1 MKSLLI
7 AELKLQ
13 SRHWLWLLA
22 MVLTFAFGAF
32 VINKQTPDM
41 DIQISGSYFL
51 IKTFAIQLL
60 LLPVLVAIFSTQA
73 TIRDF
78 ESDMAGIV
86 YASSTKLTQVLIA
99 RFIAFFILCWSV
111 YLSFGA
117 GIFVGLATQQSIY
130 FGLPIASLCWA
141 LFVLALP
148 NVLLVCAI
156 FFAIGLYGKRSIYLY
171 LIACLLFFAYQF
183 FLSINGSPL
192 MASRVV
198 VSAELAS
205 LYSWIDP
212 FALSTYFEQ
221 VRQWQPSDKNTQL
234 PTLDRVLIINRLLV
248 IFAALAVTV
257 YTIMHHVKNFKIDAM
272 QDESMLIPNWIK
284 RMTFSLTSSFALPF
298 IARLRARL
306 PAYSVLTIAHK
317 EWQLS
322 FKTKTFLA
330 MCCALVFLISSEIY
344 FGYIHLEN
352 LGTSA
357 IASTMITVNRYIADI
372 LPRFG
377 GLFMLFL
384 AAELCW
390 RDQQSKVKSLIDS
403 TRVSNAALFFGRLL
417 ALCFVPLFFITLSI
431 IVSIIMQS
439 ANGGEFDFDV
449 YLSMYVYFGLPLIW
463 LATLCVVVHALL
475 PNKYLALGISFAL
488 FVFFETSLLQSL
500 GLEHP
505 LWTLGQLPPLSYSE
519 FVGFGGELDA
529 LAGYLSFRY
538 SLLIVL
544 SLIAFKFFR
553 RGEELSSAFTSPVLW
568 RRNEKAILICG
579 AVAVIITLGNIV
591 HQTWY
596 TGHYQS
602 SSSRH
607 VWKASYE
614 NKYAYLKDQPSLSTE
629 KITTIVELM
638 PDERRLTIN
647 ANYQLVN
654 RSNRAISQLVFSTP
668 LPFNYRNVAV
678 GNAEQVS
685 YDQFHQTHIYAF
697 SQPIQPGQSVTLSF
711 VADYQQNGYL
721 GVPGDNVINSDYSYI
736 RFLRYLPFLGYVKH
750 YQLTNNGLREKF
762 ALPKLS
768 HQSIEQDLE
777 KYQGDMSALYDWAT
791 LDTTIV
797 TSEDHI
803 AFAPGKLVKQWQE
816 GNRKIYQ
823 YRTQGKVRNIGHIVS
838 QNLPVKTAQIAHT
851 NVDVFYPEGKEN
863 YAERHLSAIR
873 DALQYGNEHFG
884 PVMTNN
890 LRLVPFPSFFPAT
903 GYALPQT
910 VFIGEE
916 VGFHVDLTNKDGFD
930 HLYRRTVHEVA
941 HQWWG
946 HGLNGAATEGEA
958 VLVET
963 LAKYTEMV
971 LLARK
976 YGDEY
981 VKQLIKYEQQRYF
994 SGRSRTNINELP
1006 LYRGDENYLIYSKG
1020 AAAMYALKQQLGE
1033 SAINTALK
1041 KLVTLHSFPNKP
1053 ATTLDF
1059 IAYLT
1064 EGKTAKQQQL
1074 VDNWF
1079 KKIIVHDVEITS
1091 AELSKSEQ
1099 GHEINVCLQDNKTDL
1114 TTVKLSAF
1122 TDDEKL
1128 IASTDIIANTKQG
1141 INACKVWSLETK
1153 PSHIELDSELLLLDS
1168 NRENNQFYFPSL

>member
-13 SRHWLWLLA
+13 RRHWLWLLA
-22 MVLTFAFGAF
+22 MVLSFAFGTF

-41 DIQISGSYFL
+41 DIQISGAYFL

-60 LLPVLVAIFSTQA
+60 LLPVLVAIFSAQA

-99 RFIAFFILCWSV
+99 RFIAFFLLCWCV
-111 YLSFGA
+111 YLSFGV
-117 GIFVGLATQQSIY
+117 GIFVGLTTQPSISLV
-130 FGLPIASLCWA
+130 LPLASLGWA
-141 LFVLALP
+141 LLVLALP
-148 NVLLVCAI
+148 NVLFVCAI

-171 LIACLLFFAYQF
+171 LNACLLFFAYQF
-183 FLSINGSPL
+183 FLTINGSPL
-192 MASRVV
+192 MASRVA

-221 VRQWQPSDKNTQL
+221 VKQWQPSDKNTLL
-234 PTLDRVLIINRLLV
+234 PTFDKTLVTNRLLV
-248 IFAALAVTV
+248 VFAALVVTV
-257 YTIMHHVKNFKIDAM
+257 YTIMHHVRNFKIDAM
-272 QDESMLIPNWIK
+272 KDESMLIPNWIK
-284 RMTFSLTSSFALPF
+284 RLTFSLTRSFALPF
-298 IARLRARL
+298 IARLRAKL

-322 FKTKTFLA
+322 VKTKTFFA
-330 MCCALVFLISSEIY
+330 MCCALVFLITSEVY

-403 TRVSNAALFFGRLL
+403 TPVSNAALFFGRLI

-431 IVSIIMQS
+431 VASIIMQS
-439 ANGGEFDFDV
+439 AHGGDISLSV
-449 YLSMYVYFGLPLIW
+449 YLSMYFYFGLPMIW
-463 LATLCVVVHALL
+463 LATLCVVIHALL
-475 PNKYLALGISFAL
+475 PNKYLALGITFAL
-488 FVFFETSLLQSL
+488 FVCFETSMLQSF

-505 LWTLGQLPPLSYSE
+505 LWTLGQLPLLSFSE
-519 FVGFGGELDA
+519 FVGFGGEIDA
-529 LAGYLSFRY
+529 LVGYLIFRY

-553 RGEELSSAFTSPVLW
+553 RGEELSSAFTSPMLW
-568 RRNEKAILICG
+568 HRNEKAIFVCCL
-579 AVAVIITLGNIV
+579 VAIVITLGNIV
-591 HQTWY
+591 YQTWY
-596 TGHYQS
+596 IGHYQS
-602 SSSRH
+602 SNDRH

-614 NKYAYLKDQPSLSTE
+614 KKYAYLKDQASLSAE
-629 KITTIVELM
+629 QVTTVVELM
-638 PDERRLTIN
+638 PNERRLTIN
-647 ANYQLVN
+647 AEYQLVN
-654 RSNRAISQLVFSTP
+654 RSENAITQLVFSTP
-668 LPFNYRNVAV
+668 LPFHYRNIQVE
-678 GNAEQVS
+678 NAKQMS
-685 YDQFHQTHIYAF
+685 YDQAHQTHIYAF
-697 SQPIQPGQSVTLSF
+697 SQPIQPGQFTQLRF
-711 VADYQQNGYL
+711 TADYQQNGYL
-721 GVPGDNVINSDYSYI
+721 GVPGDNFLTRNYSYI
-736 RFLRYLPFLGYVKH
+736 RFLRYLPFFGYVKH
-750 YQLTNNGLREKF
+750 YQLTNKGLREKF
-762 ALPKLS
+762 ALPKLT
-768 HQSIEQDLE
+768 HTTLEQDLE
-777 KYQGDMSALYDWAT
+777 KYQGDMSELYDWAM

-797 TSEDHI
+797 TNEDHI

-816 GNRKIYQ
+816 GSKKAFQ
-823 YRTQGKVRNIGHIVS
+823 YKTQGKVRNIGHIVS
-838 QNLPVKTAQIAHT
+838 HNFPVKTEKVAHT
-851 NVDVFYPEGKEN
+851 TVDVYYPENKED

-873 DALQYGNEHFG
+873 DALHYGNEHFG
-884 PVMTNN
+884 SIMTNN
-890 LRLVPFPSFFPAT
+890 LRLVPVAGFFPST
-903 GYALPQT
+903 GYALPHT
-910 VFIGEE
+910 IFIGEG
-916 VGFHVDLTNKDGFD
+916 VGFHVDLTNKAGFD

-976 YGDEY
+976 YGDDY

-1006 LYRGDENYLIYSKG
+1006 LYRSDENYLIYSKG

-1033 SAINTALK
+1033 SAINKALK
-1041 KLVTLHSFPNKP
+1041 KLVALHSYPNKP

-1059 IAYLT
+1059 IAYLQ
-1064 EGKTAKQQQL
+1064 EDKTAEQQQL
-1074 VDNWF
+1074 INNWF
-1079 KKIIVHDVEITS
+1079 KEVIVHDVEITK
-1091 AELSKSEQ
+1091 AELSNAEHGYVVS
-1099 GHEINVCLQDNKTDL
+1099 ICLQDNKAALSRVNVSVFTGKEKQIDSMNIA
-1114 TTVKLSAF
+1114 TNIKKGVNTCVKWQLA
-1122 TDDEKL
+1122 
-1128 IASTDIIANTKQG
+1128 
-1141 INACKVWSLETK
+1141 TK
-1153 PSHIELDSELLLLDS
+1153 PHYIELDPSLLLLDS
-1168 NRENNQFYFPSL
+1168 NRENNRYIFGLK

>member
-1 MKSLLI
+1 MRSLLI

-13 SRHWLWLLA
+13 SRHWIWLLA

-41 DIQISGSYFL
+41 DIDVSGAFFL

-60 LLPVLVAIFSTQA
+60 LLPVLVAIFSAQA

-78 ESDMAGIV
+78 DSDMASIV
-86 YASSTKLTQVLIA
+86 YASSTKLTQVLFA
-99 RFIAFFILCWSV
+99 RFFALFILCWCV
-111 YLSFGA
+111 YLSFA
-117 GIFVGLATQQSIY
+117 LGILGGLTTQSLDS
-130 FGLPIASLCWA
+130 FSLPIASLSWA

-171 LIACLLFFAYQF
+171 LNACLLFFAYQF
-183 FLSINGSPL
+183 FLTINGSPL
-192 MASRVV
+192 MASRVA
-198 VSAELAS
+198 VSADLSS
-205 LYSWIDP
+205 LYAWLDP

-221 VRQWQPSDKNTQL
+221 VRQWQPSDKNTLL
-234 PTLDRVLIINRLLV
+234 PTFDVTLLTNRIAVVLAALLVTGYAIIHHVQHFKVDTIQDERVLLP
-248 IFAALAVTV
+248 
-257 YTIMHHVKNFKIDAM
+257 H
-272 QDESMLIPNWIK
+272 WIK
-284 RMTFSLTSSFALPF
+284 RVKLGLTRTLALTF
-298 IARLRARL
+298 IARLSDKL
-306 PAYSVLTIAHK
+306 PVYSVLTIARK

-322 FKTKTFLA
+322 FKTKTFFA
-330 MCCALVFLISSEIY
+330 MCCALIFLISSEVY

-357 IASTMITVNRYIADI
+357 IASTLITVNRYIADI

-390 RDQQSKVKSLIDS
+390 RDQQSKVKPLIDS
-403 TRVSNAALFFGRLL
+403 TRVSNVALFFGRLL

-431 IVSIIMQS
+431 IVSIVMQS
-439 ANGGEFDFDV
+439 VNGGDIDLNMYV
-449 YLSMYVYFGLPLIW
+449 SMYFFFGLPMIW
-463 LATLCVVVHALL
+463 LATLCVGVHALL
-475 PNKYLALGISFAL
+475 PNKYLALGLIFAL
-488 FVFFETSLLQSL
+488 FVSLETSVLQSF

-505 LWTLGQLPPLSYSE
+505 LWTLGQLPLLSYSE
-519 FVGFGGELDA
+519 FVGFGAEVDA
-529 LAGYLSFRY
+529 FVGYLSFRY

-568 RRNEKAILICG
+568 HRREKVILICG
-579 AVAVIITLGNIV
+579 AVALVITLGNV
-591 HQTWY
+591 VYQTWY
-596 TGHYQS
+596 IGHYQS
-602 SSSRH
+602 SSDRH

-614 NKYAYLKDQPSLSTE
+614 KKYAYLKDQPSLAVE

-638 PDERRLTIN
+638 PNERRLAVDAT
-647 ANYQLVN
+647 YQLIN
-654 RSNRAISQLVFSTP
+654 RSDNAISQLVFSTP
-668 LPFNYRNVAV
+668 LPFNYRHVNVE
-678 GNAEQVS
+678 NAKQVS
-685 YDQFHQTHIYAF
+685 FDHVHQTHIYAF
-697 SQPIQPGQSVTLSF
+697 EQPIQPGETAAISV

-721 GVPGDNVINSDYSYI
+721 GVPGDNVLTSNYSYI
-736 RFLRYLPFLGYVKH
+736 RFLRYLPFFGYVKH

-762 ALPKLS
+762 ALPKLT
-768 HQSIEQDLE
+768 HNTLEQDLE
-777 KYQGDMSALYDWAT
+777 KYQGDMSELYDWAI

-797 TSEDHI
+797 TNEDHI
-803 AFAPGKLVKQWQE
+803 AFAPGELVKQWQE
-816 GNRKIYQ
+816 GHRKAFQ
-823 YRTQGKVRNIGHIVS
+823 YRTRGKVRNIGHIVS
-838 QNLPVKTAQIAHT
+838 HNLPVKTAEIAHT
-851 NVDVFYPEGKEN
+851 SVDVYYPENKEA
-863 YAERHLSAIR
+863 YATLHLSAIT
-873 DALQYGNEHFG
+873 DALRYGNEHFG
-884 PVMTNN
+884 AIKANN
-890 LRLVPFPSFFPAT
+890 LRLVPVAGFFPAT
-903 GYALPQT
+903 GYALPNSI
-910 VFIGEE
+910 FIGEG
-916 VGFHVDLTNKDGFD
+916 VGFHVDLSNEDGFD

-971 LLARK
+971 LLTRK
-976 YGDEY
+976 YGDDY

-1033 SAINTALK
+1033 AAINKALR
-1041 KLVTLHSFPNKP
+1041 KLVTLHSYPNKP

-1059 IAYLT
+1059 IAYLMAD
-1064 EGKTAKQQQL
+1064 KTAKQQQL
-1074 VDNWF
+1074 VQSWF
-1079 KKIIVHDVEITS
+1079 KEVVIHDVEIS
-1091 AELSKSEQ
+1091 RAELSKTEQ
-1099 GHEINVCLQDNKTDL
+1099 GYVINVCLQDNKTDL

-1122 TDDEKL
+1122 TDDQKL
-1128 IASTDIIANTKQG
+1128 IANTNIVANAKQG
-1141 INACKVWSLETK
+1141 TNTCDLWQLETK
-1153 PSHIELDSELLLLDS
+1153 PSHIEVDSALLLLDS
-1168 NRENNQFYFPSL
+1168 NRENNQFYFP